1 MSADDVN
8 NLVVV
13 LCVTGLVAVMVW
25 MLPWADR
32 KICGK
37 LGLNLHGGL
46 STNPKADRYLAIRQ
60 RLLTGGILLYTLVF
74 AWLTFF
80 SRSAMTDYVVH
91 VDPFRDQ
98 IDAFSTDHGFTD
110 VFRRIFTEGFSSA
123 FANVKLVRPE
133 DLIQFYLNIIVFVPF
148 GYLLPYAFRWFR
160 ERVRLR
166 PALVCFLLSFVVEN
180 LQLLTKRGLYDLDD
194 IISNTIGGFVGEYL
208 YITFAYVVTHP
219 VWRKNLQNYHAW
231 RKEVHL
237 QTLYPFRKDI
247 AVSRT
252 VLRASDADAVMDFYS
267 GKLGYRMVARLRDP
281 DSEKQTILL
290 QLGRSQ
296 AEFRCDPSV
305 PVPEG
310 QELAFTASKIP
321 SMLKRLQMN
330 GIDVRTDY
338 EDPCTDRRALVFEG
352 PDHVR
357 IMILEEI

>member
-1 MSADDVN
+1 MSASDVN
-8 NLVVV
+8 NLTMV
-13 LCVTGLVAVMVW
+13 LSVTALVSVMVW
-25 MLPWADR
+25 LLPWADR

-46 STNPKADRYLAIRQ
+46 STNPKADHYLAIRQ
-60 RLLTGGILLYTLVF
+60 WLLTGGILLYTLVF
-74 AWLTFF
+74 AWLAFF
-80 SRSAMTDYVVH
+80 SRSAMTNYVVH

-98 IDAFSTDHGFTD
+98 IDAFSTDHGFSD
-110 VFRRIFTEGFSSA
+110 VFRRIFSEGFASA
-123 FANVKLVRPE
+123 FRNVRLVRPE
-133 DLIQFYLNIIVFVPF
+133 DLIQFYLNIVVFVPF

-166 PALVCFLLSFVVEN
+166 PALVCFLLSFIVEN
-180 LQLLTKRGLYDLDD
+180 LQLITRRGLYDLDD
-194 IISNTIGGFVGEYL
+194 IISNTIGGFVGAFL
-208 YITFAYVVTHP
+208 YIAFAYVNTHP
-219 VWRKNLQNYHAW
+219 VWRKNLKEYQAW
-231 RKEVHL
+231 RKEKHPR
-237 QTLYPFRKDI
+237 TLYPYRRAV

-310 QELAFTASKIP
+310 QELVFTASKIP
-321 SMLKRLQMN
+321 SILKRLRMN

-338 EDPCTDRRALVFEG
+338 EDPCSDRRALVFEG
-352 PDHVR
+352 PDRVR
-357 IMILEEI
+357 IMILEEL